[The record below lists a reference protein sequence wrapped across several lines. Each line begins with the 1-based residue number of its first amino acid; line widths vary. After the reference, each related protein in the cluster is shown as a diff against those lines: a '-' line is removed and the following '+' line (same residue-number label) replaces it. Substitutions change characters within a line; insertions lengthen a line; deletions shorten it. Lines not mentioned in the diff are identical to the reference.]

1 VKGTFL
7 SSSRLKLDLY
17 CTNSHSRSSLWV
29 LVLILQDHLSTPL
42 GALTTAIDLQLIV
55 LGSVLS
61 LMAIIT
67 TYIA

>member
-1 VKGTFL
+1 
-7 SSSRLKLDLY
+7 
-17 CTNSHSRSSLWV
+17 
-29 LVLILQDHLSTPL
+29 LQDHLSTPL